1 MPSGSLCSCC
11 SRVGFPSTRPPPRGT
26 ILKAALRDAPDV
38 RSLQPETPEAL
49 AHLVGRCLEKD
60 PELRPHVLEL
70 ARVLATFAESSGV
83 ASLEVLERKG
93 VLPRATMPS
102 NVTW

>member
-1 MPSGSLCSCC
+1 
-11 SRVGFPSTRPPPRGT
+11 
-26 ILKAALRDAPDV
+26 
-38 RSLQPETPEAL
+38 
-49 AHLVGRCLEKD
+49 VGRCLEKD

-102 NVTW
+102 SVTW